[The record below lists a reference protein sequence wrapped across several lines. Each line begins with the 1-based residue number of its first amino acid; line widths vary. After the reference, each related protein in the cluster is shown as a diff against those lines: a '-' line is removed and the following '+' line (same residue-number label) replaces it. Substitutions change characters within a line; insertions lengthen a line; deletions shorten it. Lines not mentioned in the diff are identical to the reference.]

1 MKVIEFI
8 NRLNQIGYDENTELV
23 FGAYDDDTEFR
34 NWNELKN
41 PVITRGF
48 NILENGDMGE
58 FVISVDMDI
67 EV

>member
-1 MKVIEFI
+1 MKVVEFI
-8 NRLNQIGYDENTELV
+8 NRLNQIGYDEDTELV
-23 FGAYDDDTEFR
+23 FGAYDKTGFR
-34 NWNELKN
+34 DWHELGN

-48 NILENGDMGE
+48 DLLDNGDMGE